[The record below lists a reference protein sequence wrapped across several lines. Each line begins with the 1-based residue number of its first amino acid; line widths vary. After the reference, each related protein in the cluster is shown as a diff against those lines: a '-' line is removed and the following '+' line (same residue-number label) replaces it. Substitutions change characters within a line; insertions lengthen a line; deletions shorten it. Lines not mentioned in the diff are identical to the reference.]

1 MKRTTITMIAA
12 ATLLAGAATVATASE
27 VTRQEESSL
36 QYMREE
42 EKLARDVYVA
52 LGDRWGLRV
61 FENIARAEQ
70 RHMDAV
76 VALLDQYDIDDPVLG
91 PGEFANRELGELYDD
106 LIARGNESIEEA
118 LRVGALIE
126 EVDIEDLKRSI
137 VETDEADIEAVYERL
152 LAGSYNHLRA
162 FVAQLDREGVD
173 YEPVVLT
180 GTDFDEIFDGTQR
193 SGRRRGDRRGRG
205 GRI

>member
-1 MKRTTITMIAA
+1 
-12 ATLLAGAATVATASE
+12 
-27 VTRQEESSL
+27 
-36 QYMREE
+36 MREE

-76 VALLDQYDIDDPVLG
+76 VA
-91 PGEFANRELGELYDD
+91 
-106 LIARGNESIEEA
+106 
-118 LRVGALIE
+118 
-126 EVDIEDLKRSI
+126 
-137 VETDEADIEAVYERL
+137 
-152 LAGSYNHLRA
+152 
-162 FVAQLDREGVD
+162 QLDREGVD

-180 GTDFDEIFDGTQR
+180 GTDFDEILDGAQR

>member
-1 MKRTTITMIAA
+1 MR
-12 ATLLAGAATVATASE
+12 LPWG
-27 VTRQEESSL
+27 RQEESSL

-61 FENIARAEQ
+61 FENVARAEQ

-76 VALLDQYDIDDPVLG
+76 VAL
-91 PGEFANRELGELYDD
+91 
-106 LIARGNESIEEA
+106 
-118 LRVGALIE
+118 IE
-126 EVDIEDLKRSI
+126 EVDVEDLKRSI
-137 VETDEADIEAVYERL
+137 AETDEADIEAVYERL

-180 GTDFDEIFDGTQR
+180 GTDFDEIFDGAQR